1 MGKEKVKGGAQRLK
15 LNTQWLKKHESVLL
29 TFHIALS
36 HQIRLKAEST
46 GVGVGW
52 GGSREKNVI
61 GKGLATFQLAN
72 ILHSIKSARES
83 NPHYMRVCWDSANT
97 HPIPVPPATP
107 HTLKS
112 SIIEIA

>member
-36 HQIRLKAEST
+36 HQIRPKAEST

-52 GGSREKNVI
+52 GEAEK
-61 GKGLATFQLAN
+61 
-72 ILHSIKSARES
+72 R
-83 NPHYMRVCWDSANT
+83 M
-97 HPIPVPPATP
+97 
-107 HTLKS
+107 
-112 SIIEIA
+112 